1 MPKCV
6 SCNYS
11 YNLPGINN
19 NECHLKEA
27 DYDSL

>member
-1 MPKCV
+1 MTKRV
-6 SCNYS
+6 LCNYS

-19 NECHLKEA
+19 NERYLQEA